1 MGRMRKNSGSS
12 PPEDLK
18 THAKRRARPALTP
31 EGRENQ
37 MIALAIDLAE
47 QQLRDG
53 TASSQVITHY
63 LKLGTMKERLEMEDL
78 KNEIRLKQAKIE
90 ALQSAKHVEELYTN
104 ALNAMRSYSGMKTES
119 DDD

>member
-12 PPEDLK
+12 PPELLK
-18 THAKRRARPALTP
+18 SNRKRRIKPATTP

-47 QQLRDG
+47 QQLLDG

-78 KNEIRLKQAKIE
+78 KNEIRLKEAKIE

>member
-12 PPEDLK
+12 PPELSR
-18 THAKRRARPALTP
+18 TGRKRRIKPATTP

-47 QQLRDG
+47 QQLLDG

-63 LKLGTMKERLEMEDL
+63 LKLGTMKERLEMENLRHDIEL
-78 KNEIRLKQAKIE
+78 KAAKTE

-104 ALNAMRSYSGMKTES
+104 ALNAMRSYSGMKIDE
-119 DDD
+119 DAE